1 MSRLMVFAAL
11 IALGTAPLARA
22 AEQRVALVI
31 GNGAY
36 RHVGQLANPANDAR
50 LIAATLHD
58 LGFRLIGDAAQI
70 DLDKSH
76 MEQALARLGASV
88 GPGDTALVYYA
99 GHGVQIDGV
108 NELVP
113 VDAAPATAADIARQS
128 VAADRAIAAMVK
140 GGADVKLLI
149 LDACR
154 DNPFDDMAPAAP
166 GRGIRPVTVPGAATA
181 HPGLALMRAPRGTV
195 ISFAT
200 QPGSLALDGA
210 AKDSPYTLALAHALR
225 RPDLDLANMFNQV
238 GLDVNKATDD
248 KQDPWLAISAL
259 GRDVF
264 LGRAPSDATSSVAT
278 SVPATV
284 MMHKSSVPPGA
295 LASAGRSCPAAGV
308 TALRNGSVA
317 VQYGGESAPGICLQ
331 TVAGDAQAR
340 GFGIWPANW
349 DGAARAA
356 AALTEVLAGPAGTSS
371 SFTVTSEV
379 HRLRSTTSEGWRI
392 TLTNTGPGQLS
403 VGGRS
408 HPVRLVHWEERNLGQ
423 VYAAEADIALDTAT
437 GAVLKQAFRV
447 TRGDIGNSFDF
458 WAKSGGGVGA
468 AGSFVVTALN

>member
-1 MSRLMVFAAL
+1 MSRLMVIAAM
-11 IALGTAPLARA
+11 IVLGTVPLARA

-36 RHVGQLANPANDAR
+36 RHVQQLANPANDAR

-58 LGFRLIGDAAQI
+58 LGFRLIGDGAQI

-76 MEQALARLGASV
+76 MEQALARLAASV

-154 DNPFDDMAPAAP
+154 DNPFDDVTSAAP
-166 GRGIRPVTVPGAATA
+166 GRGIRPVVVPGAAA
-181 HPGLALMRAPRGTV
+181 HPGLALMSAPRGTL

-210 AKDSPYTLALAHALR
+210 TKDSPYTLALAHALR

-238 GLDVNKATDD
+238 GLDVNKATGD

-264 LGRAPSDATSSVAT
+264 LGRPPSDATSSVAT
-278 SVPATV
+278 PVPATV
-284 MMHKSSVPPGA
+284 MMHKKPASPVA
-295 LASAGRSCPAAGV
+295 AASAGRPCPEAGV

-317 VQYGGESAPGICLQ
+317 VQYAGESAPGICLQ
-331 TVAGDAQAR
+331 SVAGEAQAR

-349 DGAARAA
+349 DGATHAA
-356 AALTEVLAGPAGTSS
+356 AALTEALAGPPGTSS
-371 SFTVTSEV
+371 SFTMTSVV
-379 HRLRSTTSEGWRI
+379 HRLRSDTSEGWRI
-392 TLTNTGPGQLS
+392 TLTNTGPGQLV
-403 VGGRS
+403 VGGKSR
-408 HPVRLVHWEERNLGQ
+408 PVRLVHWEERNLGH
-423 VYAAEADIALDTAT
+423 VYEAEADIALDIAT
-437 GAVLKQAFRV
+437 GAVLEQTFRV
-447 TRGDIGNSFDF
+447 TRGDIGGSFDF

-468 AGSFVVTALN
+468 AGTFVVTALH